1 MDENLSQIVRYTIE
15 KIDKLPP
22 STVVSLFEK
31 LLEERER
38 FLSILNSY
46 IGLGILV
53 IDAEFKVI
61 FYNTTILKYYL
72 IKKDGNKIV
81 FNERFE
87 SFLKDI
93 ITKVSLDKIS
103 RYSVDFVL
111 NGESIIGVLGERFFL
126 VSFFTEDFREFFVVV
141 NDKTEES
148 LKDID
153 KKQSDSMIY
162 ISNIISGIAHEIK
175 NPLSALYIHASIIKK
190 LFNQKKLDM
199 KNLNREIDIIIS
211 EIDRLNSLVSD
222 FIQYFRPFKLVEKY
236 ENVNDIVRE
245 VFELFMPE
253 LRQKNIEFEILL
265 DENLPK
271 ILCDRNILKQSII
284 NLVKNAIDSVRE
296 GEGKIIIST
305 SLVSK
310 FSDTYVVISVKDNG
324 VGIPDEVKHKVF
336 EPFFTTKP
344 NGTGLGLSIVYN
356 IVKLH
361 RGFIDFSSK
370 EGEGSEFRIYLPII
384 PYSKELEFKK

>member
-190 LFNQKKLDM
+190 LFNQNKLDM

>member
-15 KIDKLPP
+15 KIDKLPS

-46 IGLGILV
+46 IGLGILI

>member
-46 IGLGILV
+46 IGLGILI